1 MAISLSAFGCQA
13 NKEIAQST
21 AKPGEILAHHNGT
34 TVKLVSSFR
43 PGQPNGL
50 FDGVVSL
57 SGPEHKSKK
66 LIEIN
71 AVCSLPN
78 EKDWPDYDNLYG
90 RTVQNPAEAK
100 GPTGKTEWQILYKF
114 SGDIEV
120 TTGKKP
126 GAWADRLR
134 DNLCRRGD
142 FDDRK

>member
-1 MAISLSAFGCQA
+1 MAIAFAISGCGSY
-13 NKEIAQST
+13 KEIAQSV
-21 AKPGEILAHHNGT
+21 AKPGEILASSNGT
-34 TVKLVSSFR
+34 IVKLVSPFR

-50 FDGVVSL
+50 FDGVISL
-57 SGPEHKSKK
+57 SGTGNKSEK
-66 LIEIN
+66 LIEVN

-78 EKDWPDYDNLYG
+78 EKGWPDYDNLYG
-90 RTVQNPAEAK
+90 RTVQDPTEAR
-100 GPTGKTEWQILYKF
+100 GPTGKTDWQILYKF

-120 TTGKKP
+120 AMGNKP